1 MKKKMMSKMK
11 RVAMNVSIVAG
22 IVLGLAACDNELN
35 TIGSDIL
42 GADQLNDR
50 IKKQEFDAVAF
61 NDLLGP
67 VQTNNFGSFPF
78 GVYDDPV
85 YGRTSYDFVSQVN
98 LAFTDPDFGD
108 NIVLD
113 SVVLQI
119 PYYSTVETII
129 GEVTTYSVDSLYGT
143 MENGLEI
150 YENKYFLNSFDVD
163 DVTNPAVYYSDFK
176 PTIESNLGPLIYSDD
191 NFFPKEEESIEL
203 TLDGEV
209 SSRSAPR
216 LRERIDLTPA
226 SSAYWRSLIID
237 QEGQPALQSASDF
250 QNYFR
255 GLYFKLSGFTGN
267 GHMVHFNLNDADI
280 KLYIRSEFDDDSDID
295 NDPTTTTIEI
305 ESIVELNFDGNKVGF
320 INNELDPSI
329 VSNIQAANNDV
340 DGEERLYLK
349 GGEGSMVLID
359 LFGPDVDMNGEA
371 DALTQIIADNWI
383 INDASLTFYVDQ
395 AAVEAGSTEP
405 ERIILYNYDD
415 KTVLIDYVLD
425 NSSLRSN
432 HLGVLERVD
441 DEDDTSQGV
450 QYKIRLTEHINSIIS
465 GDIENV
471 RLGLA
476 VTQNISS
483 ISGSKV
489 KNPIIVDEILNG
501 SAISHEGTVLHGNLS
516 SDADKRL
523 KLEIY
528 YSETIN

>member
-11 RVAMNVSIVAG
+11 RVALNVSIIAG
-22 IVLGLAACDNELN
+22 LLLSLVACDNELN

-50 IKKQEFDAVAF
+50 IKKQEFDVVAF
-61 NDLLGP
+61 NELLGP

-98 LAFTDPDFGD
+98 LAFTNPDFGD

-119 PYYSTVETII
+119 PYYSTIETVV
-129 GEVTTYSVDSLYGT
+129 GEVSTYSIDSLYGT
-143 MENGLEI
+143 MDNGLEI
-150 YENKYFLNSFDVD
+150 YENNYFLNSFDVD
-163 DVTNPAVYYSDFK
+163 DVSNPAVYYSDFK
-176 PTIESNLGPLIYSDD
+176 STIESNLGDLIYSND
-191 NFFPKEEESIEL
+191 NFFPEAKESIEL
-203 TLDGEV
+203 GEDGTV
-209 SSRSAPR
+209 TSRSSPR

-226 SSAYWRSLIID
+226 TSAYWRSLIID

-267 GHMVHFNLNDADI
+267 GHMVHFNINDADI

-305 ESIVELNFDGNKVGF
+305 ESVVQLTFDGNKVGF
-320 INNELDPSI
+320 INNDFNPSI
-329 VSNIQAANNDV
+329 VSSIQAANDNLN
-340 DGEERLYLK
+340 GEERLYLK
-349 GGEGSMVLID
+349 GGEGSLALID
-359 LFGPDVDMNGEA
+359 LFGPDLDMNGEA
-371 DALTQIIADNWI
+371 DALTQIIANDWI

-395 AAVEAGSTEP
+395 MAVEAGITEP

-415 KTVLIDYVLD
+415 KTILVDYVLD
-425 NSSLRSN
+425 NSALRSN

-441 DEDDTSQGV
+441 EDDDTSQGV
-450 QYKIRLTEHINSIIS
+450 QYKIRLTEHINGILD

-489 KNPIIVDEILNG
+489 KNPNIVDEILNG
-501 SAISHEGTVLHGNLS
+501 SAISHEGTILHGNLS
-516 SDADKRL
+516 SDVDKRL
-523 KLEIY
+523 KLEVY

>member
-1 MKKKMMSKMK
+1 M
-11 RVAMNVSIVAG
+11 
-22 IVLGLAACDNELN
+22 
-35 TIGSDIL
+35 
-42 GADQLNDR
+42 
-50 IKKQEFDAVAF
+50 
-61 NDLLGP
+61 
-67 VQTNNFGSFPF
+67 
-78 GVYDDPV
+78 
-85 YGRTSYDFVSQVN
+85 
-98 LAFTDPDFGD
+98 
-108 NIVLD
+108 
-113 SVVLQI
+113 
-119 PYYSTVETII
+119 
-129 GEVTTYSVDSLYGT
+129 
-143 MENGLEI
+143 
-150 YENKYFLNSFDVD
+150 
-163 DVTNPAVYYSDFK
+163 
-176 PTIESNLGPLIYSDD
+176 IYSDD

-203 TLDGEV
+203 TLDGVV

-395 AAVEAGSTEP
+395 TAVEAGSTEP